1 MVVNATRFSVQE
13 IASLDASEDST
24 VTLSLGQTG
33 VTDVWIRNSGNVP
46 LSLTWSIGT
55 LPMDWVGGFQ
65 SLIPSTLDMNREAL
79 VTVGLDVPGNLPVG
93 MMDVT
98 VPVIVEAVTPG
109 METVTHTFQLNVE
122 ITPSIFVDLSPDTLT
137 INDIK
142 SGSSG
147 TFIIS
152 E

>member
-1 MVVNATRFSVQE
+1 
-13 IASLDASEDST
+13 
-24 VTLSLGQTG
+24 
-33 VTDVWIRNSGNVP
+33 
-46 LSLTWSIGT
+46 
-55 LPMDWVGGFQ
+55 
-65 SLIPSTLDMNREAL
+65 MNREAL

-98 VPVIVEAVTPG
+98 VPVIVEAITPG

-122 ITPSIFVDLSPDTLT
+122 ITPSIFVELSPDSMTL
-137 INDIK
+137 NDIN

-152 E
+152 VTNFGNQPSGFSLKQANCLIGILK